1 MQFEAVTK
9 RNFAAMVTEECK
21 DDMIL
26 PKPAKKMRL
35 SMEMP
40 IGNGMKVPECAKVV
54 DRLLVVVLHQDVM
67 VEILGTEQRGGVIQ
81 RQRG

>member
-40 IGNGMKVPECAKVV
+40 IGNGMKVPNGILLAKPGKSI
-54 DRLLVVVLHQDVM
+54 D
-67 VEILGTEQRGGVIQ
+67 
-81 RQRG
+81 

>member
-9 RNFAAMVTEECK
+9 RKFAAMVTEECK

-40 IGNGMKVPECAKVV
+40 IGNGMKVPEC
-54 DRLLVVVLHQDVM
+54 
-67 VEILGTEQRGGVIQ
+67 
-81 RQRG
+81 